1 MSPLIAAQAL
11 ARSFRTPAGLLQ
23 AVRGVDLTIGA
34 GASLGLVGESG
45 CGKSTLARLLLGILP
60 PTNGTLLVRG
70 APPAPAGSA
79 AWRTQRADLQ
89 LVAQDPL
96 ASLNPRLPVGR
107 QVAEGLVAHG
117 RARDFAAAMP
127 AVLRMLDRVGLAAA
141 LASRFPHQL
150 SGGQRQRVAIARA
163 LVLRPSLLVLDEPVS
178 ALDVSV
184 QAQVVVL
191 LRELQAEAGTT
202 QVFVSHDLRVVRHV
216 ADRVAVMYAGQIVE
230 EAPAAQLYAGPAH
243 PYTRALLAALPPLTP
258 GARRAAPM
266 PADAGPPSPLAPPG
280 GCAFHPRCPMALP
293 VCRSDAPVMRRS
305 GPDRR
310 VACHVAADARIS
322 LAA

>member
-60 PTNGTLLVRG
+60 PTGGTLLVRG

-79 AWRTQRADLQ
+79 AWRIQRADLQ

-96 ASLNPRLPVGR
+96 ASLNPRLPVGP

-163 LVLRPSLLVLDEPVS
+163 LVLRPFLLVLDEPVS

-191 LRELQAEAGTT
+191 LRDLQAEAGTT

-216 ADRVAVMYAGQIVE
+216 ADRVAVMYAGRIVE
-230 EAPAAQLYAGPAH
+230 EAPAAQLYAAPAH

-258 GARRAAPM
+258 GARRAAPV
-266 PADAGPPSPLAPPG
+266 PTDAGPPSPLAPPG

-293 VCRSDAPVMRRS
+293 VCRSEAPVMRRA

-310 VACHVAADARIS
+310 VACHVAADARTS